1 MKLEGGTSP
10 AVEMWTAVTTPGEWE
25 TITTDFSQHVG
36 EDFTRACIFINAGV
50 DIPDQID
57 YYIDNV
63 QFAHAPFTGCIMNFD
78 DAAFIS
84 TEWKYFPADD
94 SGDFALVDNP
104 DPSGINTSAK
114 VGKATEKSTS
124 GQPWQGMYT
133 DLPAPIHFGSDKIVR
148 MKVYSPQVATVTMKI
163 EHPLTPGA
171 PGSSGDVTVP
181 NTKVNEWE
189 ELSWD
194 FSSTPITDDGEYN
207 RITLIF
213 DINNIPAT
221 DMVYYFDDVAL
232 TGGECATVSVGHGPD
247 APRPLS
253 ISPNPVVDELRIDD
267 LGKVSRL
274 DIFNLYGQRLAS
286 VSTGAASSTYI
297 QVATLQA
304 GAYILT
310 GYGDKG
316 ELLAISRFVKL

>member
-1 MKLEGGTSP
+1 
-10 AVEMWTAVTTPGEWE
+10 VDTAAQV
-25 TITTDFSQHVG
+25 
-36 EDFTRACIFINAGV
+36 
-50 DIPDQID
+50 D

-84 TEWKYFPADD
+84 DSWKFFPADD
-94 SGDFALVDNP
+94 SGEFELVDNP

-114 VGKATEKSTS
+114 VGKAVEKASS

-133 DLPAPIHFGSDKIVR
+133 DLPAPIHFGTDKIVR
-148 MKVYSPQVATVTMKI
+148 MKVWSPQVATITMKI

-181 NTKVNEWE
+181 NTVANEWE

-207 RITLIF
+207 RVTLIF
-213 DINNIPAT
+213 DINNTPAT
-221 DMVYYFDDVAL
+221 DVVYYFDDVAL
-232 TGGECATVSVGHGPD
+232 TGGECATVSIGNGPN
-247 APRPLS
+247 APRPLT

-267 LGKVSRL
+267 LGHVARL
-274 DIFNLYGQRLAS
+274 DIYNIYGQRIAS
-286 VSTGAASSTYI
+286 TWTGSASSTYVN
-297 QVATLQA
+297 VAALQA
-304 GAYILT
+304 GAYILN
-310 GYGDKG
+310 GYSSKG
-316 ELLAISRFVKL
+316 ELLAVSRFVKL